1 MKKWHSSPL
10 GLSRCTASGRNSG
23 IIGSALTGCDGVD
36 ASQSPFRTPPS
47 LSYGCSEVYSSWVLV
62 FCMFS
67 AECGV
72 IVLFHEQQLNGG
84 GTSEGGLEPL
94 GAGQHKKV
102 NYTGSSRYY

>member
-1 MKKWHSSPL
+1 
-10 GLSRCTASGRNSG
+10 
-23 IIGSALTGCDGVD
+23 
-36 ASQSPFRTPPS
+36 
-47 LSYGCSEVYSSWVLV
+47 
-62 FCMFS
+62 MFS